1 MVLFQK
7 QVVMMVLFVSYGIQH
22 LLEWDGN
29 SVVWKSWIM
38 LDIGVFF
45 LQKILNNN
53 YQMFQASQDETTKDN
68 IDPSSLKL

>member
-1 MVLFQK
+1 MVFNICWNE
-7 QVVMMVLFVSYGIQH
+7 MEIH
-22 LLEWDGN
+22 
-29 SVVWKSWIM
+29 VVWKSWIM

>member
-1 MVLFQK
+1 ME
-7 QVVMMVLFVSYGIQH
+7 I
-22 LLEWDGN
+22 N
-29 SVVWKSWIM
+29 VVWKSWIM

>member
-1 MVLFQK
+1 MVFNICWNE
-7 QVVMMVLFVSYGIQH
+7 MEI
-22 LLEWDGN
+22 N
-29 SVVWKSWIM
+29 VVWKSWIM